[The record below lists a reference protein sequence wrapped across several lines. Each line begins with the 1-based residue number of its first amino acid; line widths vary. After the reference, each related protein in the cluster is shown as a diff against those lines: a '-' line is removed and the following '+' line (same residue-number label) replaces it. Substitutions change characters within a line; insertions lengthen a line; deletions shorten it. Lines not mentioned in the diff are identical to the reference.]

1 MANIDL
7 ERRSR
12 PTWLWAF
19 ALLILLVLL
28 WLAWITF
35 VRTPTD
41 SEVVLTPVDVE
52 DGEMVMQRSP
62 GATAGEVAGV
72 TGGAVAR
79 FVTACGATADTTAR
93 SGGAVYEM
101 ACLREMTNA
110 LAGLV
115 LADTAGSAQL
125 DDDLRDLRR
134 QVQAAEQEQL
144 SIESDPSR
152 FGEIAQRAVDL
163 MAALQST
170 RAAAITVDAA
180 APLAR
185 ARTAANGL
193 RAAAPGEAA
202 RGLVQQFFTASAEVL
217 RALEGADS

>member
-7 ERRSR
+7 EKRSR
-12 PTWLWAF
+12 PTWLWALAF
-19 ALLILLVLL
+19 LVLLVLL

-35 VRTPTD
+35 VRGPTD
-41 SEVVLTPVDVE
+41 AEVVLTPVDVA
-52 DGEMVMQRSP
+52 DGEMVMQQTP

-72 TGGAVAR
+72 TGGSVSR
-79 FVTACGATADTTAR
+79 FVNACGSAADTTAR

-144 SIESDPSR
+144 TIESDPSR

-163 MAALQST
+163 MAALQRT
-170 RAAAITVDAA
+170 RATATTADAT

-202 RGLVQQFFTASAEVL
+202 RGISQQFFAASAEIL
-217 RALEGADS
+217 RALEGAGS

>member
-12 PTWLWAF
+12 PTWLWAL
-19 ALLILLVLL
+19 ALLVLLLLL

-35 VRTPTD
+35 IRGPTE

-52 DGEMVMQRSP
+52 DGEMVMRETP

-72 TGGAVAR
+72 TGGSVSR
-79 FVTACGATADTTAR
+79 FVNTCGDGAGTPVR
-93 SGGAVYEM
+93 SGGAAYEM

-115 LADTAGSAQL
+115 LADTAGSARL
-125 DDDLRDLRR
+125 DGDLRDLRR

-144 SIESDPSR
+144 TIDADPSR

-163 MAALQST
+163 MAVLQTT
-170 RAAAITVDAA
+170 RGIATAADATA
-180 APLAR
+180 HLTR

-193 RAAAPGEAA
+193 RAAARGDAA
-202 RGLVQQFFTASAEVL
+202 RELAQQFFTASAEML
-217 RALEGADS
+217 RALEGTGS